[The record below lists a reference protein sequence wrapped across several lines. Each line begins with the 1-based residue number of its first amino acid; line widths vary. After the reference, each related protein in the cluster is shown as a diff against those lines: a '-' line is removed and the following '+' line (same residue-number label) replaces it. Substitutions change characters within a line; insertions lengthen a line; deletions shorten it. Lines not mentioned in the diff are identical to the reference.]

1 VFFSY
6 LIIFNNNFK
15 QKKKITGVIV
25 QGRSGKQEW
34 VTSFMISYSTDA
46 FQWQYITD
54 KYGNQKIF
62 QGNFDD
68 HSLKHNYFDHPVKAR
83 FIKFHTIQWFKHP
96 SLRVEIIG
104 CQGFYLIFFIIDELT
119 LEVLTFSTYFRMQ
132 KASWNAT
139 VR

>member
-1 VFFSY
+1 M
-6 LIIFNNNFK
+6 
-15 QKKKITGVIV
+15 IV

-34 VTSFMISYSTDA
+34 VTSFMISYSMDA

-62 QGNFDD
+62 QGNYDD
-68 HSLKHNYFDHPVKAR
+68 HSLKHNYFDQPIKAR

-104 CQGFYLIFFIIDELT
+104 CQGRKSNHQIFNLKLAILNNIYLR
-119 LEVLTFSTYFRMQ
+119 V
-132 KASWNAT
+132 
-139 VR
+139 